1 MAARLPT
8 IQEVQQLVDDPKID
22 DETKRTLLVRYF
34 DAIGDHDPVG
44 YGFRNENEKKQ
55 LLESYQDRF
64 GFTDRDLTDGAFA
77 YDAYSAAQGKHDANM
92 QAAREA
98 QARAVDDGKARLDSL
113 KGTDTSAGAAN
124 SNEILDAGAAGLDSF
139 RTWLPVYS
147 RARAVAA
154 PGLPD
159 FRLPELIDR
168 YDEQRDIPFD
178 KFAAGVAEI
187 VQVRE
192 SVADAAPS
200 QNSAMQA
207 LFGSWDGDGKNA
219 AAASWTKFGDGVK
232 TVEQALEH
240 AADVVNRTIAA
251 VAGSCRDKASW
262 VLQYAFQT
270 WPQQQGLTAQDTDRL
285 TRIAELGRN
294 ASADDFK
301 HFIPF
306 LIGQHSPLAGQLLMG
321 SSFGMSDELLDAVQA
336 WAKSWLAQF
345 CGWFAGFVGE
355 FQSMCENTRVAVA
368 AQWAALN
375 TELQKV
381 PDNPFAA
388 VGEAAAVPARTG
400 AGGSGRSG
408 GGSGGAAGAGG
419 GGLAGGAAGAGGAG
433 SAGVGSADGLTGGA
447 AAPPPA
453 AAPIVPPAVA
463 PVAPV
468 PDEQDTL
475 TVQRGD
481 SKLEMS
487 EPDQTGRMAIK
498 IDTGDGRPKDYQL
511 TWGTPD
517 PANPAH
523 TPAADGKIHIDEGP
537 LHITA
542 ERPTGGSGPTV
553 ITIDDGTGPPTTYTL
568 GEEPAPSAGAGAAAP
583 LAEAAQRSA
592 TAGAFAPGSLSDAA
606 ERSGTAGAFG
616 TGSLPE
622 AAERSATAGAFGTA
636 SFPDAAERLG
646 TAGAFAP
653 EQAAEQASTT
663 GAEHSAAPSGAA
675 VHGFA
680 PDAEQ
685 TAASGGVA
693 APDPGLA
700 AASGGLAGHSATP
713 ATGDAAAVGSVA
725 WQDAAQAAPGGAFT
739 SDAAH
744 AAASAGRV
752 APDPGL
758 AATGGAATQDVAA
771 GAEPAAAAAG
781 QGLASDSAQP
791 ASSGGASAAQ
801 TAPGVAGAGAPGF
814 PGAGHA
820 AATDQTASGFADGGA
835 PGFGVQ
841 DQTSPASALGGVA
854 DGLGTQVSGS
864 LGDPGSL
871 SHSSAPAASGA
882 TLGTAPGLDPVGA
895 AVDPGGMGMLGGMP
909 PAAGQQGG
917 DDPERTSRAYR
928 VDGDIFDSPGSGGR
942 ISGSLDDEETRR

>member
-1 MAARLPT
+1 MASRLPT

-44 YGFRNENEKKQ
+44 YGFQNENEKKQ

-64 GFTDRDLTDGAFA
+64 DFTDRDLTDGAFA
-77 YDAYSAAQGKHDANM
+77 YDAYSKAQGQHDANV
-92 QAAREA
+92 QAARDE
-98 QARAVDDGKARLDSL
+98 QKRAVDDGKTRLDSL
-113 KGTDTSAGAAN
+113 KGTDTSPGAAN

-147 RARAVAA
+147 KARAVAA

-159 FRLPELIDR
+159 FRLPELIER

-178 KFAAGVAEI
+178 KFAAGVTEI

-232 TVEQALEH
+232 AVEQALEH

-285 TRIAELGRN
+285 TRIAQLGRN

-301 HFIPF
+301 HFIGF
-306 LIGQHSPLAGQLLMG
+306 LYSQNPQLANQLVLG

-368 AQWAALN
+368 SQWSALN

-388 VGEAAAVPARTG
+388 VGAAAAPVTAG
-400 AGGSGRSG
+400 AGGSR
-408 GGSGGAAGAGG
+408 GGSGGSAGGAGG
-419 GGLAGGAAGAGGAG
+419 GGSAGGAAGGGGGFAGAAGAAGALGGGADGSAGGAG
-433 SAGVGSADGLTGGA
+433 AGEPAGGA
-447 AAPPPA
+447 GAVPPA

-468 PDEQDTL
+468 AAEQDTL

-487 EPDQTGRMAIK
+487 EPDQNGRMAIK
-498 IDTGDGRPKDYQL
+498 IDTGDGPAKDYQL
-511 TWGTPD
+511 TWGAPD

-542 ERPTGGSGPTV
+542 DRPVGETGPTV

-568 GEEPAPSAGAGAAAP
+568 GEEPATTQHPAPSAGAAPSALTDAAQRLASSAVVGASTPGTLPDAAERFAPSVGAAAPGTFPDAAERFAPSADAGAAAP
-583 LAEAAQRSA
+583 
-592 TAGAFAPGSLSDAA
+592 DA
-606 ERSGTAGAFG
+606 
-616 TGSLPE
+616 L
-622 AAERSATAGAFGTA
+622 
-636 SFPDAAERLG
+636 PDAAQRLG
-646 TAGAFAP
+646 TAGAF
-653 EQAAEQASTT
+653 
-663 GAEHSAAPSGAA
+663 
-675 VHGFA
+675 
-680 PDAEQ
+680 
-685 TAASGGVA
+685 
-693 APDPGLA
+693 
-700 AASGGLAGHSATP
+700 
-713 ATGDAAAVGSVA
+713 
-725 WQDAAQAAPGGAFT
+725 
-739 SDAAH
+739 
-744 AAASAGRV
+744 
-752 APDPGL
+752 
-758 AATGGAATQDVAA
+758 
-771 GAEPAAAAAG
+771 GAEPAAALGGAANQSFTPTADDAAPFGSAAG
-781 QGLASDSAQP
+781 QGSSDVAQAAGFGGVSAGQ
-791 ASSGGASAAQ
+791 AA
-801 TAPGVAGAGAPGF
+801 AGFAGGAGAPGEVPGF
-814 PGAGHA
+814 PGADPGTHGQA
-820 AATDQTASGFADGGA
+820 AGFASSGEPVPGRQDQTAA
-835 PGFGVQ
+835 
-841 DQTSPASALGGVA
+841 ASALGGVA
-854 DGLGTQVSGS
+854 DGLAAQVSGS

-871 SHSSAPAASGA
+871 SHSSAPSPSGA

-895 AVDPGGMGMLGGMP
+895 AVDSSGMGMLGGMP

-928 VDGDIFDSPGSGGR
+928 VDGDIFDTPGSGGR
-942 ISGSLDDEETRR
+942 ISGSLDDEGTRR